1 MSVKWKN
8 AIEQRQQE
16 LKQASLWRS
25 RKSLQS
31 PQQAQVLIDDNKLV
45 NFSSNDYLGLANSE
59 TLKKLASNE
68 VLKWGVGSG
77 ASHLVCGHQSPHHEL
92 EKSLAQ
98 FVGAERAL
106 LFSTGYMANIA
117 VASAFTDKADLT
129 LQDKLNHASLIDGA
143 KLSAAQFKRYSH
155 NNIEH
160 AQSILR
166 NAEFEKAM
174 IMTDGVFSMDGD
186 IASLKELKSLA
197 DDHDALLL
205 VDDAHGFAC
214 IGNTGKGAL
223 ELSNL
228 TPTANVLLM
237 ATLGKAV
244 GSFGAFVAGDA
255 VYIEQLIQS
264 ARSYIY
270 TTALP
275 PAVAATSGASLKLI
289 SENGRALRQ
298 LLNDNIA
305 QFKNGVNQIG
315 LELLPSDS
323 AVQPLVLKDE
333 QLTLDFSQRLQ
344 DLGFLVSAIRPPTV
358 PKGSARLRFTFS
370 AAHKPKDI
378 DDLLVAINRVAKSLG
393 VLHDN

>member
-1 MSVKWKN
+1 
-8 AIEQRQQE
+8 
-16 LKQASLWRS
+16 
-25 RKSLQS
+25 
-31 PQQAQVLIDDNKLV
+31 
-45 NFSSNDYLGLANSE
+45 
-59 TLKKLASNE
+59 
-68 VLKWGVGSG
+68 
-77 ASHLVCGHQSPHHEL
+77 
-92 EKSLAQ
+92 
-98 FVGAERAL
+98 
-106 LFSTGYMANIA
+106 
-117 VASAFTDKADLT
+117 
-129 LQDKLNHASLIDGA
+129 
-143 KLSAAQFKRYSH
+143 
-155 NNIEH
+155 
-160 AQSILR
+160 
-166 NAEFEKAM
+166 
-174 IMTDGVFSMDGD
+174 
-186 IASLKELKSLA
+186 
-197 DDHDALLL
+197 
-205 VDDAHGFAC
+205 
-214 IGNTGKGAL
+214 
-223 ELSNL
+223 
-228 TPTANVLLM
+228 M

-275 PAVAATSGASLKLI
+275 PAVAATSGASIKLI

-333 QLTLDFSQRLQ
+333 PLTLDFSQHLQ
-344 DLGFLVSAIRPPTV
+344 DLCFLVSAIRPPTV